1 MKSLR
6 LGLMM
11 AVVVVMAAG
20 CAHPMTMRADI
31 AGLALPAGATPIP
44 KNVGLYISPDNRAK
58 EVTTPG
64 GGGDKVSYHPYAD
77 METGLYKIF
86 GETFQ
91 NVDVLSTLSDV
102 NSIAK
107 HSLTL
112 IAIPEITTTS
122 SSSGFFTWM
131 ATDFTVQL
139 SCKFTDVAGREV
151 TVVSSTGTGHAEF
164 AELKS
169 DFSVAGERAS
179 RDALEKFQA
188 AVLQSEA
195 LRK

>member
-1 MKSLR
+1 MQSVR
-6 LGLMM
+6 LGFMM
-11 AVVVVMAAG
+11 TVLVMAAG
-20 CAHPMTMRADI
+20 CAHPMTVRPDV
-31 AGLALPAGATPIP
+31 AGLTLPTGATRIP
-44 KNVGLYISPDNRAK
+44 KNVGLYISSENRAK

-77 METGLYKIF
+77 METGLYKVF
-86 GETFQ
+86 GNIFQ
-91 NVDVLSTLSDV
+91 NVDLLSTLSDV

-122 SSSGFFTWM
+122 SSNAVFTWM
-131 ATDFTVQL
+131 ATDLTVQV

-151 TVVSSTGTGHAEF
+151 ATVSSTGTGHAAF
-164 AELKS
+164 SDLKADVS
-169 DFSVAGERAS
+169 AAGERAS
-179 RDALEKFQA
+179 RDALEKLQA
-188 AVLQSEA
+188 AVLQSDA

>member
-1 MKSLR
+1 MRSLR
-6 LGLMM
+6 LGIVM
-11 AVVVVMAAG
+11 AGVVMVGG
-20 CAHPMTMRADI
+20 CAHQMTMRADV
-31 AGLALPAGATPIP
+31 AGLASPAGAKPIP
-44 KNVGLYISPDNRAK
+44 KNIGLYISPENRAK

-77 METGLYKIF
+77 METGLYKVL
-86 GETFQ
+86 GNTFQ
-91 NVDVLSTLSDV
+91 NVDLLSTLSDV

-112 IAIPEITTTS
+112 IVIPEIATKS
-122 SSSGFFTWM
+122 SSNGVFTWM

-151 TVVSSTGTGHAEF
+151 DSVSSTGTGHAEF
-164 AELKS
+164 SDLKS
-169 DFSVAGERAS
+169 DFSAAGERAS

>member
-1 MKSLR
+1 MMSLR
-6 LGLMM
+6 LGFAISVVLM
-11 AVVVVMAAG
+11 VSG
-20 CAHPMTMRADI
+20 CAHPMTMRADV
-31 AGLALPAGATPIP
+31 AGLVVPAGTTAIA
-44 KNVGLYISPDNRAK
+44 KNIGLYISPGNRAK
-58 EVTTPG
+58 EVTTAG

-77 METGLYKIF
+77 IEIGLYKVF
-86 GETFQ
+86 GNTFQ
-91 NVDVLSTLSDV
+91 NVDLLSTLSDI

-122 SSSGFFTWM
+122 SSDGVLTWM

-151 TVVSSTGTGHAEF
+151 TTLSSSGTGHAVF
-164 AELKS
+164 SELKS

-179 RDALEKFQA
+179 RDALVKLQGA
-188 AVLQSEA
+188 ILQSEA

>member
-1 MKSLR
+1 MQSLR
-6 LGLMM
+6 LGLVM
-11 AVVVVMAAG
+11 AVVMMAAG
-20 CAHPMTMRADI
+20 CAHQMTMRADV
-31 AGLALPAGATPIP
+31 AGLAVPAGATRSP
-44 KNVGLYISPDNRAK
+44 KNIGLYISPENRAK

-64 GGGDKVSYHPYAD
+64 GGGDKVSYRPYAD
-77 METGLYKIF
+77 METGLYKVL
-86 GETFQ
+86 GNTFQ
-91 NVDVLSTLSDV
+91 NVDLLSTLSDV

-112 IAIPEITTTS
+112 IAIPEITTKS
-122 SSSGFFTWM
+122 SSSGIMTWM

-151 TVVSSTGTGHAEF
+151 TTVSATGTGHAQF
-164 AELKS
+164 SDLKS
-169 DFSVAGERAS
+169 DFSAAGERAS

-188 AVLQSEA
+188 AVLQSAE

>member
-1 MKSLR
+1 MQSLR
-6 LGLMM
+6 LGFMM
-11 AVVVVMAAG
+11 AAMMMAAG
-20 CAHPMTMRADI
+20 CAHQMTMRADV
-31 AGLALPAGATPIP
+31 AELASPAGATPIP
-44 KNVGLYISPDNRAK
+44 KNIGLYISPADRTQ

-77 METGLYKIF
+77 METGLYKVL
-86 GETFQ
+86 GNTFQ
-91 NVDVLSTLSDV
+91 NVDSLTTLSDV
-102 NSIAK
+102 NTIAK

-112 IAIPEITTTS
+112 IAIPQITTTS
-122 SSSGFFTWM
+122 SSSGVFTWM

-139 SCKFTDVAGREV
+139 SCKFTDAAGREV
-151 TVVSSTGTGHAEF
+151 ATLSSIGTGHAEF
-164 AELKS
+164 SDLKS
-169 DFSVAGERAS
+169 DFSAAGERAS

>member
-1 MKSLR
+1 
-6 LGLMM
+6 
-11 AVVVVMAAG
+11 VVVMAAG
-20 CAHPMTMRADI
+20 CAHQMTMRADV
-31 AGLALPAGATPIP
+31 AGLALPAGATTIP
-44 KNVGLYISPDNRAK
+44 KNIGLYISPENRAK

-64 GGGDKVSYHPYAD
+64 GGGDKVSYRPYAD
-77 METGLYKIF
+77 METGLYKAF
-86 GETFQ
+86 GNTFQ
-91 NVDVLSTLSDV
+91 NVDLMSTLSDV

-122 SSSGFFTWM
+122 SSNGVFTWM

-151 TVVSSTGTGHAEF
+151 ATVSSKGTGHAGF
-164 AELKS
+164 SDLKS

-188 AVLQSEA
+188 AVVQSEA
-195 LRK
+195 LRN

>member
-1 MKSLR
+1 MQSLR
-6 LGLMM
+6 LGVMM
-11 AVVVVMAAG
+11 AVVMMAAG
-20 CAHPMTMRADI
+20 CAHQMTMRADV
-31 AGLALPAGATPIP
+31 AGLALPADATHIP
-44 KNVGLYISPDNRAK
+44 KNIGLYISPENRAK
-58 EVTTPG
+58 EVTTAG
-64 GGGDKVSYHPYAD
+64 GGGDKVSYRPYAD
-77 METGLYKIF
+77 METGLYKVL
-86 GETFQ
+86 GNTFQ
-91 NVDVLSTLSDV
+91 NVDLLSTLSDV

-112 IAIPEITTTS
+112 IAVPEIATVS
-122 SSSGFFTWM
+122 SSKGVFTWM

-151 TVVSSTGTGHAEF
+151 ATVSSTGAGHAEF
-164 AELKS
+164 SDLKS

>member
-1 MKSLR
+1 MKIIR
-6 LGLMM
+6 LGFVMTLVMM
-11 AVVVVMAAG
+11 TAG
-20 CAHPMTMRADI
+20 CAHQMTMRPDV
-31 AGLALPAGATPIP
+31 AGLAVPAGTARIP
-44 KNVGLYISPDNRAK
+44 KNIGLYISPTNRAK

-77 METGLYKIF
+77 METGLYKVF
-86 GETFQ
+86 GNTFQ
-91 NVDVLSTLSDV
+91 NVDLLSTLSDV

-112 IAIPEITTTS
+112 IATPEITTTS
-122 SSSGFFTWM
+122 SSSGVFTWM

-139 SCKFTDVAGREV
+139 ICKFTDVAGREV
-151 TVVSSTGTGHAEF
+151 TTLSTTGTGHAVF
-164 AELKS
+164 SDLKS
-169 DFSVAGERAS
+169 DFSAAGERAS

-188 AVLQSEA
+188 AVLQSEE

>member
-1 MKSLR
+1 MQSLR
-6 LGLMM
+6 LGFIL
-11 AVVVVMAAG
+11 AVVVMAAG
-20 CAHPMTMRADI
+20 CAHQMTMKADV

-44 KNVGLYISPDNRAK
+44 KNIGLYISPDNRAK

-64 GGGDKVSYHPYAD
+64 GGGDKVSYRPYAD
-77 METGLYKIF
+77 METGLYKVF
-86 GETFQ
+86 GNTFQ
-91 NVDVLSTLSDV
+91 NVDSLSTLSDV

-112 IAIPEITTTS
+112 IAIPGITTTS
-122 SSSGFFTWM
+122 SSSGVFTWM

-139 SCKFTDVAGREV
+139 SCKITDVAGREV
-151 TVVSSTGTGHAEF
+151 ATVSSTGTGHAEF
-164 AELKS
+164 SDLKS

-188 AVLQSEA
+188 AVLQLEA

>member
-1 MKSLR
+1 MHSLR
-6 LGLMM
+6 LGCLM
-11 AVVVVMAAG
+11 AVAMISAG
-20 CAHPMTMRADI
+20 CAHQMTMKADV
-31 AGLALPAGATPIP
+31 AGLASPADATRIP
-44 KNVGLYISPDNRAK
+44 KNIGLYISPEKRAK

-77 METGLYKIF
+77 METGLYKAL
-86 GETFQ
+86 GNTFQ
-91 NVDVLSTLSDV
+91 NVDLLSTLSDI

-122 SSSGFFTWM
+122 SSNAVFTWM

-139 SCKFTDVAGREV
+139 SCRFTDVAGRDV
-151 TVVSSTGTGHAEF
+151 ATVSSTGTGHAEF
-164 AELKS
+164 SDLKA

>member
-1 MKSLR
+1 MST
-6 LGLMM
+6 
-11 AVVVVMAAG
+11 G
-20 CAHPMTMRADI
+20 CAHQMTMRADV
-31 AGLALPAGATPIP
+31 AGLALPAGDARIP
-44 KNVGLYISPDNRAK
+44 KNIGLYISPENRAK
-58 EVTTPG
+58 EVATPG

-77 METGLYKIF
+77 LETGLYKVL
-86 GETFQ
+86 GNTFQ
-91 NVDVLSTLSDV
+91 NVDLLRTLSDV

-112 IAIPEITTTS
+112 IATPEITTIS
-122 SSSGFFTWM
+122 SSSGVFTWM

-139 SCKFTDVAGREV
+139 SCKFSDVAGREV
-151 TVVSSTGTGHAEF
+151 ATVTSTGTGHAVF
-164 AELKS
+164 ADLKS

-188 AVLQSEA
+188 AVLQAEA

>member
-1 MKSLR
+1 MQSLR

-11 AVVVVMAAG
+11 AAVMMAAG
-20 CAHPMTMRADI
+20 CAHQMTVRADV

-44 KNVGLYISPDNRAK
+44 KNIGLYISPENRAK

-64 GGGDKVSYHPYAD
+64 GGGDKVSYRPYAD
-77 METGLYKIF
+77 METGLYKIL
-86 GETFQ
+86 GNTFH
-91 NVDVLSTLSDV
+91 NVDSLSTLSDV
-102 NSIAK
+102 NSMAK

-122 SSSGFFTWM
+122 SSSGVFTWM
-131 ATDFTVQL
+131 ATDLTVQL
-139 SCKFTDVAGREV
+139 SCKFTDLSGREV
-151 TVVSSTGTGHAEF
+151 ATVSSTGTGHAEF
-164 AELKS
+164 SDLKS
-169 DFSVAGERAS
+169 DFSAAGERAS

-195 LRK
+195 LRN

>member
-1 MKSLR
+1 MQSLR
-6 LGLMM
+6 LGFMM
-11 AVVVVMAAG
+11 ALVMMAAG
-20 CAHPMTMRADI
+20 CAHQMTMRADI

-44 KNVGLYISPDNRAK
+44 KNIGLYISPENRAK

-64 GGGDKVSYHPYAD
+64 GGGDKVSYRPYAD
-77 METGLYKIF
+77 METGLYKVF
-86 GETFQ
+86 GNTFQ
-91 NVDVLSTLSDV
+91 NVDLLSMLSDV

-122 SSSGFFTWM
+122 SSNGVFTWM

-151 TVVSSTGTGHAEF
+151 TTVSSTGAGHAEF
-164 AELKS
+164 SDLKAN
-169 DFSVAGERAS
+169 FSVAGERAS

-188 AVLQSEA
+188 AVLQSDM

>member
-1 MKSLR
+1 MHSLR
-6 LGLMM
+6 LGFMM
-11 AVVVVMAAG
+11 AVVTMVAG
-20 CAHPMTMRADI
+20 CAHQMTMRADI

-44 KNVGLYISPDNRAK
+44 KSLGLYISPANRAE

-77 METGLYKIF
+77 METGLYKVL
-86 GETFQ
+86 GNTFQ
-91 NVDVLSTLSDV
+91 SVDLLSTLSDV

-112 IAIPEITTTS
+112 IAIPAITTTS
-122 SSSGFFTWM
+122 SSSGVFTWM

-151 TVVSSTGTGHAEF
+151 ANVSSTGTGHAEF
-164 AELKS
+164 SDLKS
-169 DFSVAGERAS
+169 DFSAAGERAS
-179 RDALEKFQA
+179 RDALEKLQA
-188 AVLQSEA
+188 AVLESEA

>member
-1 MKSLR
+1 MQSLR
-6 LGLMM
+6 LGFML
-11 AVVVVMAAG
+11 AVVMMAAG
-20 CAHPMTMRADI
+20 CAHQMTMRADV

-44 KNVGLYISPDNRAK
+44 KNIGLYISPENRAK
-58 EVTTPG
+58 EVTTSG
-64 GGGDKVSYHPYAD
+64 GGGDKVSYRPYAD
-77 METGLYKIF
+77 VETGLYKVF
-86 GETFQ
+86 VNTFQ
-91 NVDVLSTLSDV
+91 NVDSMSTLSDV

-112 IAIPEITTTS
+112 LAIPEIMTTS
-122 SSSGFFTWM
+122 SSNGVFTWM

-151 TVVSSTGTGHAEF
+151 ATVSSTGTGHAEF
-164 AELKS
+164 SDLKS

>member
-1 MKSLR
+1 MQSLR
-6 LGLMM
+6 LGFMM
-11 AVVVVMAAG
+11 ALVVLTAG
-20 CAHPMTMRADI
+20 CAHPMTMKADVS
-31 AGLALPAGATPIP
+31 GLAVPAGATRIP
-44 KNVGLYISPDNRAK
+44 KNVGLYISPENRAK
-58 EVTTPG
+58 EVTSAG

-77 METGLYKIF
+77 METGLYKVF
-86 GETFQ
+86 GNTFQ
-91 NVDVLSTLSDV
+91 NVDLLSTLSDV

-112 IAIPEITTTS
+112 VAAPEITTTTS
-122 SSSGFFTWM
+122 SNAIFTWM

-151 TVVSSTGTGHAEF
+151 ATVSSTGTGHAEF
-164 AELKS
+164 SDLKS

-179 RDALEKFQA
+179 HDALEKFQA